1 MAHVLTTTNGALWH
15 PWGYSSANKGI
26 VLLLSPCS
34 VCHFNPEMLKI
45 HLRVKIARFMCS
57 LMQLLHI
64 AVDPLQLQ
72 LAPWVFLALP
82 WLIGYCPPFLAH
94 RIRKQGWR
102 WGAIQQH
109 SDWTQTS
116 PSTWPIFTILQ
127 AYQIGQHT
135 KCSALCG
142 GWRAVSY
149 IGTKKL
155 WELHHESWGVKS
167 VLFTKDCGSTNNVC
181 KHNKYKKRTKKWQIP
196 LWYRQSCLLP
206 ELQSCLTILL
216 LKTCAKLLITPP
228 LVYSTAVSAHQTL
241 TVLL

>member
-127 AYQIGQHT
+127 AYQIGHHT
-135 KCSALCG
+135 KCSVLCG

-181 KHNKYKKRTKKWQIP
+181 KHNKCKKEPRSGRSHSDTGTP
-196 LWYRQSCLLP
+196 ACCQS
-206 ELQSCLTILL
+206 
-216 LKTCAKLLITPP
+216 
-228 LVYSTAVSAHQTL
+228 YSPV
-241 TVLL
+241 